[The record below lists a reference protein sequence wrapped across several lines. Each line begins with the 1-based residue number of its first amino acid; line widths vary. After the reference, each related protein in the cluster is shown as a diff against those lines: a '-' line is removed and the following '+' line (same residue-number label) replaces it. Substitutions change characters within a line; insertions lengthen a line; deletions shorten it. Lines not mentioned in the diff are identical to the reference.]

1 MSSERPPPVGVA
13 PPNDDA
19 LVIDVQGL
27 GKAYHVYEQPRDR
40 LKQMLSMGRRRY
52 YREFWALRGIDLQV
66 RRGQTVG
73 IIGRNGSGKSTLL
86 QVICCT
92 LQPSEGRVA
101 VDGRIAAL
109 LELGAGF
116 NPEYTGRDNVY
127 LYGSVLG
134 MDRPSIDA
142 KLQQILDF
150 AEIGE
155 FIDLPVKTYSS
166 GMYVRLAFS
175 VAINVDPDIL
185 VVDEALA
192 VGDGRFQHRCMARI
206 RQLQQSGVSILYV
219 SHDTEGVKRLCD
231 HVVVLQ
237 DGRIVNQGAPL
248 HMSNWYL
255 ALMTA
260 DYDLGKLREIEAAA
274 QARDAALASGDPDA
288 GATAL
293 PAVSRPEESGP
304 LAVAESDQAVTA
316 GPAFDPAEFTWFR
329 HGDGAARIVD
339 VHAVGPDGQ
348 RTGIAYLG
356 EAVTVRMT
364 VEFATD
370 QPQYVVGLLV
380 RDRLGTDVI
389 ALNSFQEAVTLPP
402 ATAGERIAFTW
413 RFPVDIRPGHYSLCV
428 AVAYDQFRQEWLDYI
443 DNATILRVADRQVSR
458 IVFGVCLPAYRELD
472 AHRLGVATGALAE
485 PPAER

>member
-86 QVICCT
+86 QVICGT

-274 QARDAALASGDPDA
+274 QARDAESD
-288 GATAL
+288 GADGADR
-293 PAVSRPEESGP
+293 AISVSRPQDAGP
-304 LAVAESDQAVTA
+304 LAIAQADQAA
-316 GPAFDPAEFTWFR
+316 APLPAFDPAEFTYFR
-329 HGDGAARIVD
+329 HGDGRARILD
-339 VHAVGPDGQ
+339 IHAVGADGQ

-356 EAVTVRMT
+356 DTVTIRMT
-364 VEFATD
+364 VEFLDD
-370 QPQYVVGLLV
+370 QADYLIGLLV
-380 RDRLGTDVI
+380 RDRLGTDII
-389 ALNSFQEAVTLPP
+389 ALNSFQERITLPP
-402 ATAGERIAFTW
+402 AARGERFVYTW
-413 RFPVDIRPGHYSLCV
+413 RFPLDIRPGHYSLCPN
-428 AVAYDQFRQEWLDYI
+428 VAYDQYRHEWLDYI
-443 DNATILRVADRQVSR
+443 DNATILRVADREVSR
-458 IVFGVCLPAYRELD
+458 IVFGVCLPSVRMLD
-472 AHRLGVATGALAE
+472 SRKLSSQTGVLADA
-485 PPAER
+485 PDPR